1 MPLIALDI
9 ETAADPQLVAVALAA
24 EPRFTAPSNY
34 KDPEKIAAYVEAAA
48 AQWRAG
54 VVSEAGLT
62 PRTGRVVC
70 VGYQDL
76 DAQEAPRVLRLG
88 GPVESGVGFDTEQ
101 GLLAAAGTAL
111 AVPDTIVVTFNGAAF
126 DVPFLRW
133 RMVRHGVPVPDCLKP
148 AQGRYMGPR
157 HYDLRLILSDGD
169 RRAHGTLES
178 WAVALGVSDL
188 PHKGGMDGSD
198 VQAYVDAGR
207 WAELASYCARDVVAT
222 AGVWAK
228 IAALV

>member
-1 MPLIALDI
+1 MPLIVLDI
-9 ETAADPQLVAVALAA
+9 ETAADPQLVAVALAV

-34 KDPEKIAAYVEAAA
+34 KDPEKIAAYAEAAA

-54 VVSEAGLT
+54 IVSDAGLT

-70 VGYQDL
+70 VGLQDF
-76 DAQEAPRVLRLG
+76 DVAGDPKVLRVG
-88 GPVESGVGFDTEQ
+88 GPLVSGLGYDTERE
-101 GLLAAAGTAL
+101 LLAAAGLAL
-111 AVPDTIVVTFNGAAF
+111 AAPDTTIVTFNGMAF

-133 RMVRHGVPVPDCLKP
+133 RMVRHGVPVPDCLKHT
-148 AQGRYMGPR
+148 AGRFMGPR

-178 WAVALGVSDL
+178 WALALGVSDV

-207 WAELASYCARDVVAT
+207 WEELASYCARDVVAS
-222 AGVWAK
+222 AAVWAK